1 MSLAAVSLY
10 SHDLLES
17 IWMTYHYVKS
27 VMSVVGMA
35 PHYPFPGALDRYF
48 VIEKP
53 GLDTT
58 FLGGVAEDVPD
69 EE

>member
-1 MSLAAVSLY
+1 
-10 SHDLLES
+10 
-17 IWMTYHYVKS
+17 
-27 VMSVVGMA
+27 MA
-35 PHYPFPGALDRYF
+35 PHHPFPGALDRYF
-48 VIEKP
+48 VIEKL